1 MVEHR
6 TVNARVAGS
15 SPAIQA
21 IRMWYSGCA
30 PDSKSGD
37 VGSNP
42 AILAN
47 WRVCGSDNVG
57 GEARGEPQHDAGSGE
72 RAVRDER
79 LQEVLPRRVRQ
90 SCRMACGE
98 LRSGGVV
105 ERSSLGRGEV
115 LAGMHCRHDGLR
127 GVYVCSG

>member
-6 TVNARVAGS
+6 TDNARGAGS

-42 AILAN
+42 TILASS
-47 WRVCGSDNVG
+47 RIYNVS
-57 GEARGEPQHDAGSGE
+57 RL
-72 RAVRDER
+72 DENY
-79 LQEVLPRRVRQ
+79 EIAYPVTWIDV
-90 SCRMACGE
+90 
-98 LRSGGVV
+98 
-105 ERSSLGRGEV
+105 
-115 LAGMHCRHDGLR
+115 
-127 GVYVCSG
+127 

>member
-6 TVNARVAGS
+6 TVNARGAGS

-47 WRVCGSDNVG
+47 SRSCNDSCLYENC
-57 GEARGEPQHDAGSGE
+57 EIAYQRKIDA
-72 RAVRDER
+72 
-79 LQEVLPRRVRQ
+79 
-90 SCRMACGE
+90 
-98 LRSGGVV
+98 
-105 ERSSLGRGEV
+105 
-115 LAGMHCRHDGLR
+115 
-127 GVYVCSG
+127 

>member
-6 TVNARVAGS
+6 TVNARGAGS

-42 AILAN
+42 AVLAN

-57 GEARGEPQHDAGSGE
+57 VEARGEFTNGYVMSFDRTSPPPQ
-72 RAVRDER
+72 
-79 LQEVLPRRVRQ
+79 
-90 SCRMACGE
+90 
-98 LRSGGVV
+98 
-105 ERSSLGRGEV
+105 
-115 LAGMHCRHDGLR
+115 
-127 GVYVCSG
+127 

>member
-6 TVNARVAGS
+6 TVNARGAGS

-42 AILAN
+42 AFLASSHI
-47 WRVCGSDNVG
+47 CNV
-57 GEARGEPQHDAGSGE
+57 SY
-72 RAVRDER
+72 RDGNYEIAY
-79 LQEVLPRRVRQ
+79 QPR
-90 SCRMACGE
+90 
-98 LRSGGVV
+98 
-105 ERSSLGRGEV
+105 
-115 LAGMHCRHDGLR
+115 
-127 GVYVCSG
+127 